1 MVTSAK
7 SKNSK
12 NDPHRPFDPKIL
24 RQAAAIADKYQL
36 VIWKE
41 DGYYYGHG
49 VELPTSF
56 GDGKT
61 VAACAADTREA
72 FVATVATLLE
82 NGEEPPPPAIDEIRT
97 EQVNVRLTAC
107 EKLQLEAAAKQNG
120 FRGVSD
126 YVRSAALGSN
136 R

>member
-1 MVTSAK
+1 MAVSAK
-7 SKNSK
+7 SKSSK
-12 NDPHRPFDPKIL
+12 KYPHRPFDPAIL
-24 RQAAAIADKYQL
+24 RRAEAIADKYQL

-41 DGYYYGHG
+41 EGYYYGHG
-49 VELPTSF
+49 VELPNSY

-82 NGEEPPPPAIDEIRT
+82 LGEEPPPPAIEEIRS
-97 EQVNVRLTAC
+97 EQVNVRLTAR
-107 EKLQLEAAAKQNG
+107 ERLHVEAAAKQKG
-120 FRGVSD
+120 FRGISD
-126 YVRSAALGSN
+126 YVRSAALAGY